1 MIPLPAGRTMS
12 QKTHYTL
19 EEAAQKLGISVDE
32 MRQMAIKKQVTA
44 FRDGNTWK
52 LPVKVIDEKAR
63 QMGAGSD
70 HELQLGESAPKAT
83 AKASSPKK
91 PLSVDDESAIGG
103 PKSSKRLPKP
113 GSDSDVRLVLDESP
127 ELKIDSDVRLD
138 SPRPK
143 KSGDSAVRLVP
154 KEKGSDSDVK
164 LVGDDKPAS
173 DSDIRLHDLPA
184 PAKKKGKGAEAG
196 VITEEIDLDAEEAKL
211 KARPKPSKPALP
223 TSSPYELSEPDLGMP
238 SPAPKGGKGKKVHDS
253 SSEHELVAF
262 DPAKARGGDLGSGEI
277 PLLSDDDVDLG
288 GLPAP
293 NAGNSGIN
301 LDEPADSG
309 ISLESGGSDE
319 LEFELSLD
327 AGSTPKPVAK
337 GKPDVDSS
345 SEFELSL
352 DDAPSDTSDSEFE
365 LSLDEDA
372 NPSSSVDLEKIDNSD
387 SEFELTLD
395 DDGGLAVG
403 GEGKDIFE
411 ETNFDVPAL
420 DDSGSEAVALEDSD
434 TDLESSEF
442 DLSTDDSSS
451 GSQVVSVDGD
461 DDSDEGAATVAK
473 PRKTASKTKAKA
485 KPSKLDA
492 GEEPELDFDDLDEK
506 PAAKKKTKT
515 KKAAVAETEDEEDDA
530 PAPAPSAAATNWG
543 PLPAVMLFPTI
554 IVMFICG
561 LMGYELLQG
570 AWGYHRSTK
579 VSRPIIDN
587 IARIFDDTIPK
598 E

>member
-1 MIPLPAGRTMS
+1 M
-12 QKTHYTL
+12 QHYTL
-19 EEAAQKLGISVDE
+19 EVAAQKLGISVDE
-32 MRQMAIKKQVTA
+32 LREMAKKKQIRA
-44 FRDGNTWK
+44 FQNAGTWVFQARD
-52 LPVKVIDEKAR
+52 IDEKAR

-70 HELQLGESAPKAT
+70 HELQLGEGSPAPKGTAKAT
-83 AKASSPKK
+83 APRK
-91 PLSVDDESAIGG
+91 PADDELALGG

-113 GSDSDVRLVLDESP
+113 GSDSDVRLVIDDSP

-154 KEKGSDSDVK
+154 KGKGSDSDVK

-173 DSDIRLHDLPA
+173 DSDIRLHDLPE
-184 PAKKKGKGAEAG
+184 PPRKKGKGADAG
-196 VITEEIDLDAEEAKL
+196 IITEEIDLDAEEAKQ
-211 KARPKPSKPALP
+211 KAKPKGGKPALP
-223 TSSPYELSEPDLGMP
+223 TSSPYELSESDMGLPP
-238 SPAPKGGKGKKVHDS
+238 PKGKKGTHDS
-253 SSEHELVAF
+253 SSEHEMVAF
-262 DPAKARGGDLGSGEI
+262 DPSKARGGDLGSGEI

-288 GLPAP
+288 GLPMP

-327 AGSTPKPVAK
+327 AGSTPKPAAK
-337 GKPDVDSS
+337 AKPDADSS

-365 LSLDEDA
+365 LSLDEDGS
-372 NPSSSVDLEKIDNSD
+372 PSSSVDIGLDKIDNSD

-403 GEGKDIFE
+403 GDAKDIFE

-442 DLSTDDSSS
+442 DLSTDSSGDSS
-451 GSQVVSVDGD
+451 GSQVVATD
-461 DDSDEGAATVAK
+461 DDADEGAATVAK
-473 PRKTASKTKAKA
+473 PRKTAAKTAKAKA

-492 GEEPELDFDDLDEK
+492 DDAGDLDLDFGDDSDEK

-515 KKAAVAETEDEEDDA
+515 KKVQLDDDEDDLDEDDRPA
-530 PAPAPSAAATNWG
+530 PAPAAANWG
-543 PLPAVMLFPTI
+543 PLPAVMLFPTM
-554 IVMFICG
+554 IVLFLAG